1 MLFFGGCSDGCE
13 YPHEGGGA
21 ACFARRARA
30 GMQQSRTAG
39 AAVYS
44 NIFKAFIERD
54 REMNSEKI
62 RTGENRNSGK
72 ASFGLVLVLLIA
84 VIIAGAGYKY
94 IHGIGEPLDSS
105 SQEKIS
111 VDIPS
116 GSGTAAIGRILEE
129 DGVIKSARQFK
140 IKSRMDKND
149 GKYRTGVYE
158 LSPSM
163 DMDEIMQI
171 LMDGS
176 QNTLRF
182 MVPEGYTLKQIADR
196 FAETG
201 NGTAEDFLNETQNG
215 DFDFEYN
222 DQMVDGEKRYE
233 GFLYPDTY
241 EIYKN
246 ESAHGI
252 IQRMLTR
259 FEQVYDAA
267 ADETTVDTSK
277 YSVFDLVTVA
287 SLIER
292 EVKLDEERPLVASVI
307 YNRLN
312 KNMKLQMCS
321 TVQYALGTPKARL
334 MNSDLK
340 IDSPYNTYQNAG
352 LPAGPIA
359 SPGQASISAAL
370 HPADTD
376 YLYFVLTSAGSGKHN
391 FASTGDDFSSYR
403 EDYLASLTE

>member
-1 MLFFGGCSDGCE
+1 
-13 YPHEGGGA
+13 
-21 ACFARRARA
+21 
-30 GMQQSRTAG
+30 MQQSRAAG

-62 RTGENRNSGK
+62 RTGEDRNSGK

-129 DGVIKSARQFK
+129 DRVIKSARQFK

-182 MVPEGYTLKQIADR
+182 MVPEGYTLKQIADK

-267 ADETTVDTSK
+267 ADEATVDTSK

>member
-1 MLFFGGCSDGCE
+1 MAAAQTAVKIFTQGGE
-13 YPHEGGGA
+13 A
-21 ACFARRARA
+21 ALFARRARA
-30 GMQQSRTAG
+30 GMQQSRAAG

-62 RTGENRNSGK
+62 RTGEDRNSGK

-182 MVPEGYTLKQIADR
+182 MVPEGYTLKQIADK

-267 ADETTVDTSK
+267 ADEATVDTSK

>member
-1 MLFFGGCSDGCE
+1 
-13 YPHEGGGA
+13 
-21 ACFARRARA
+21 
-30 GMQQSRTAG
+30 
-39 AAVYS
+39 
-44 NIFKAFIERD
+44 
-54 REMNSEKI
+54 MNSEKI
-62 RTGENRNSGK
+62 RTGEDRNSGK

-182 MVPEGYTLKQIADR
+182 MVPEGYTLKQIADK

-201 NGTAEDFLNETQNG
+201 NGTAEDFLNETENG

>member
-1 MLFFGGCSDGCE
+1 
-13 YPHEGGGA
+13 
-21 ACFARRARA
+21 
-30 GMQQSRTAG
+30 MQQSRAAG

-44 NIFKAFIERD
+44 NIFKAFVERD

-182 MVPEGYTLKQIADR
+182 MVPEGYTLKQIADK

-267 ADETTVDTSK
+267 ADEATVDTSK

-376 YLYFVLTSAGSGKHN
+376 YLYFVLTSAGSGQHN
-391 FASTGDDFSSYR
+391 FAATGDDFNSYR
-403 EDYLASLTE
+403 DDYLASLTE

>member
-1 MLFFGGCSDGCE
+1 
-13 YPHEGGGA
+13 
-21 ACFARRARA
+21 
-30 GMQQSRTAG
+30 MQQSRAAG

-62 RTGENRNSGK
+62 RTGEDRNSGK

-352 LPAGPIA
+352 LPVGPIA

>member
-1 MLFFGGCSDGCE
+1 MAAVQTAVKIFTQ
-13 YPHEGGGA
+13 GGGA
-21 ACFARRARA
+21 ALFARRARA
-30 GMQQSRTAG
+30 GMQQSRAAG

-62 RTGENRNSGK
+62 RTGEDRNSGK

-182 MVPEGYTLKQIADR
+182 MVPEGYTLKQIADK

-267 ADETTVDTSK
+267 ADEATVDTSK

>member
-1 MLFFGGCSDGCE
+1 
-13 YPHEGGGA
+13 
-21 ACFARRARA
+21 
-30 GMQQSRTAG
+30 MQQSRAAG

-62 RTGENRNSGK
+62 RTGEDRNSGK

>member
-1 MLFFGGCSDGCE
+1 
-13 YPHEGGGA
+13 
-21 ACFARRARA
+21 
-30 GMQQSRTAG
+30 MQQSRTAG

>member
-1 MLFFGGCSDGCE
+1 
-13 YPHEGGGA
+13 
-21 ACFARRARA
+21 
-30 GMQQSRTAG
+30 MQQSRTAG

-62 RTGENRNSGK
+62 RTGEDRNSGK

>member
-1 MLFFGGCSDGCE
+1 MTRPRVVFW
-13 YPHEGGGA
+13 HM
-21 ACFARRARA
+21 RA
-30 GMQQSRTAG
+30 GRAEGCIRAAQLMDVR

-44 NIFKAFIERD
+44 NILKAFIGRD

-62 RTGENRNSGK
+62 RTGESSNSGK
-72 ASFGLVLVLLIA
+72 ASYGLVLVLLIA

-182 MVPEGYTLKQIADR
+182 MVPEGYTLQQIADK

-201 NGTAEDFLNETQNG
+201 NGTAEDFLDETENG

-222 DQMVDGEKRYE
+222 DQMVSGSKRYE

-259 FEQVYDAA
+259 FEQVYDAEA
-267 ADETTVDTSK
+267 EDKTVDSK
-277 YSVFDLVTVA
+277 YSVFDLVTAA

-292 EVKLDEERPLVASVI
+292 EVKLDDERPLVASVI

>member
-1 MLFFGGCSDGCE
+1 MFFGGCSDGCE

>member
-1 MLFFGGCSDGCE
+1 
-13 YPHEGGGA
+13 
-21 ACFARRARA
+21 
-30 GMQQSRTAG
+30 MQQSRAAG
-39 AAVYS
+39 AAVYN

-62 RTGENRNSGK
+62 RTGEDRNSGK

-182 MVPEGYTLKQIADR
+182 MVPEGYTLKQIADK

-267 ADETTVDTSK
+267 ADEATVDTSK

>member
-1 MLFFGGCSDGCE
+1 
-13 YPHEGGGA
+13 
-21 ACFARRARA
+21 
-30 GMQQSRTAG
+30 MQQSRTAG

-182 MVPEGYTLKQIADR
+182 MVPEGYTLKQIADK

-376 YLYFVLTSAGSGKHN
+376 YLYFVLTSVGSGKHN